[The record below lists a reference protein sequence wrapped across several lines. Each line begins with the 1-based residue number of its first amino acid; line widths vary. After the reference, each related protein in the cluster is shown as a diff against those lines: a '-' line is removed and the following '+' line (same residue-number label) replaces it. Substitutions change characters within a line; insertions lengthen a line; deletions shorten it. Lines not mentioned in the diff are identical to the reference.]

1 MIRMQFWGRA
11 AVAVALTAAA
21 VYSGCGNQPK
31 YDTNLLKNGSFES
44 VGSDGIPKDWKLVLF
59 RGGPDDPEVHY
70 GADTLAQDG
79 KKPFYFQ
86 ADPGTRRFYFLQQEL
101 KLVGAEHVRVRGFI
115 QGDDVRMRPGQ
126 FAMCNLLLTF
136 YDKDH
141 HRFQVERQA
150 DRRTPLRP
158 GTYPWEEQSYTF
170 PLPEGTH
177 YVAVSC
183 LLGCNGQA
191 WFDNISLEVPKPTP
205 WETATTKN
213 YVFHWLPGHPLPQ
226 GAVEQQQQR
235 FDAAANILGV
245 HSDAVIKYYFYPDT
259 LTIQKMNGIK
269 SDMYISW
276 DDYEFHTVRPAD
288 DHELI
293 HFITDSIG
301 RPPRSI
307 AEGTVVWVQG
317 HWNEYSLDQ
326 IFTMLVEQQKV
337 ANFQDLF
344 EYNTFQ
350 RMDSN
355 ISIVTSAAF
364 VKWFVE
370 TWGKDNLMELY
381 RAINGMNSYLTVA
394 KGFESVT
401 KVPMAKAEQ
410 DFRLWMLKNYGKSK
424 K

>member
-1 MIRMQFWGRA
+1 
-11 AVAVALTAAA
+11 
-21 VYSGCGNQPK
+21 
-31 YDTNLLKNGSFES
+31 
-44 VGSDGIPKDWKLVLF
+44 
-59 RGGPDDPEVHY
+59 
-70 GADTLAQDG
+70 
-79 KKPFYFQ
+79 
-86 ADPGTRRFYFLQQEL
+86 
-101 KLVGAEHVRVRGFI
+101 
-115 QGDDVRMRPGQ
+115 
-126 FAMCNLLLTF
+126 
-136 YDKDH
+136 
-141 HRFQVERQA
+141 
-150 DRRTPLRP
+150 
-158 GTYPWEEQSYTF
+158 
-170 PLPEGTH
+170 
-177 YVAVSC
+177 
-183 LLGCNGQA
+183 
-191 WFDNISLEVPKPTP
+191 
-205 WETATTKN
+205 
-213 YVFHWLPGHPLPQ
+213 
-226 GAVEQQQQR
+226 
-235 FDAAANILGV
+235 
-245 HSDAVIKYYFYPDT
+245 
-259 LTIQKMNGIK
+259 
-269 SDMYISW
+269 
-276 DDYEFHTVRPAD
+276 VRPAD